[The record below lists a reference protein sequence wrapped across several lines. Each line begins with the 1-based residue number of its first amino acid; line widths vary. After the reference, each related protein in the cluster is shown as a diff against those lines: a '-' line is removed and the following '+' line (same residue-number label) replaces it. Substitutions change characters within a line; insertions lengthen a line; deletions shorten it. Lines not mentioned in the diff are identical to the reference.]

1 MSTDAIRQ
9 TAYKV
14 HRATKRPLPRLGEDR
29 KRVVF
34 VASESDWQFEIMGP
48 MYVFTCANFALEHSG
63 FPEMGYDMEVVTTSV
78 GDTYAI
84 PGLKVTTDRHFSEL
98 EGPVDTLVL
107 QPIDELLLENR
118 EDGFIDWVRQEA
130 SRVERMV
137 GICHA
142 TYILAEA
149 GLLEGRCATTHW
161 AYEEHFKS
169 RYPKTRLEAESIY
182 CRDGS
187 IYTSAGATAGLDLCL
202 ALVEEDFGVEVARL
216 VSKTLVLYLKRPGNQ
231 AQFSVQLQ
239 SQLPESTRMAEI
251 QSYVFANLD
260 GDLRVPVLAE
270 LASMSS
276 RNFSRVFTRE
286 VGVAPGEF
294 VERARLER
302 ARHLVLNE
310 TLTTEAVARRCGY
323 QTADGLR
330 QAFERTLGV
339 SPTGYRARF
348 ETARR

>member
-1 MSTDAIRQ
+1 MSTDSIRQ
-9 TAYKV
+9 AAYKI
-14 HRATKRPLPRLGEDR
+14 HRVAQRPQPRRGEER
-29 KRVVF
+29 KRIVF

-63 FPEMGYDMEVVTTSV
+63 YPEMGYDMEVVSTDV

-84 PGLKVTTDRHFSEL
+84 PGLRVTTDRHFTEL
-98 EGPVDTLVL
+98 EGRVDTLVF

-118 EDGFIDWVRQEA
+118 QDGFIAWVREQA

-142 TYILAEA
+142 TYIFAEA
-149 GLLEGRCATTHW
+149 GLLDGRCATTHW
-161 AYEEHFKS
+161 AYEEHF
-169 RYPKTRLEAESIY
+169 RTHYPQTKLQAESIY

-187 IYTSAGATAGLDLCL
+187 YYTSAGATAGLDLCL

-216 VSKTLVLYLKRPGNQ
+216 VSKTLVLFLKRPGNQ

-239 SQLPESTRMAEI
+239 SRLPESSKMNDV
-251 QSYVFANLD
+251 QSYIFANLE
-260 GDLRVPVLAE
+260 GDLRVPTLAE
-270 LASMSS
+270 RAAMSP

-286 VGVAPGEF
+286 VGVGPGEF

-302 ARHLVLNE
+302 ARHLLVNDG
-310 TLTTEAVARRCGY
+310 LTTEAVAHKCGY
-323 QTADGLR
+323 RTGDGLR
-330 QAFERTLGV
+330 QAFERNLGV
-339 SPTGYRARF
+339 SPSGYRARF
-348 ETARR
+348 ETASR